1 MAAEPPRAQF
11 GRVAEDLAL
20 RYLQRQQLTLLA
32 RNFRSRFGEIDLI
45 MRENHTIIFVE
56 VRARKTSA
64 FMHPLESV
72 NYAKRDKIRKTSQI
86 FMQKNTTLDRF
97 DLRFD
102 VIALTGSTARGM
114 KIEWIK
120 AAF

>member
-1 MAAEPPRAQF
+1 MAGSPPAAQF
-11 GRVAEDLAL
+11 GRMAEDLAL
-20 RYLQRQQLTLLA
+20 RYLQGQKLTLLE

-56 VRARKTSA
+56 VRARKTNA
-64 FMHPLESV
+64 FMHPVESV
-72 NYAKRDKIRKTSQI
+72 NSTKRAKIRKTSQV
-86 FMQKNTTLDRF
+86 FMQKNNILARL

-102 VIALTGSTARGM
+102 VVALTGSEARGM
-114 KIEWIK
+114 KIEWLK